1 MIYMNKCFIY
11 RVITILICFIG
22 AEYFINP
29 MKCYGE
35 NEKILI
41 LYDKSKE
48 YGSEK
53 NLLSALVKS
62 QLSKE
67 KEINIAKININNSKD
82 LGQYNEIF
90 ILNIGE
96 ENHSIEVLREELKSY
111 ERKVDWIKKSSEL
124 LDKKDL
130 KLKAETYFYLDN
142 VTPFNDLN
150 NLIGEVDYLKDKGIK
165 FFIEAA
171 PVFVNENL
179 KAMGRFS
186 EALRYAQANGGKV
199 ILKFPIINSK
209 GVNGTDT
216 GGEIIG
222 DKLKEAFKNY
232 TNYWIYPVGINADEE
247 FLYRED
253 LKNILESTNT
263 LFLNYNEDINIDIDN
278 YEIKAYTN
286 FIQKVDLN
294 DYINNEKIS
303 GKNAIKIE
311 SNCNLEEFKN
321 NIDKVLSKEINLI
334 PSNKMSTYI
343 KFESEIKNDN
353 VRVFFNNQEVTQD
366 RFINAE
372 EYENAVNKTINKENP
387 IKEDLTLINRRLEIF
402 SGAALII
409 FIGILIISR
418 NIERKRFFK

>member
-1 MIYMNKCFIY
+1 
-11 RVITILICFIG
+11 
-22 AEYFINP
+22 

-67 KEINIAKININNSKD
+67 KEINISKININNSKD

-216 GGEIIG
+216 GGKIIG

-321 NIDKVLSKEINLI
+321 NVDKVLSKEINLI

-387 IKEDLTLINRRLEIF
+387 IKEDLTLTNRRLEIF

>member
-22 AEYFINP
+22 AEYFITP

-67 KEINIAKININNSKD
+67 KEINIAKINIDNQKK
-82 LGQYNEIF
+82 LEQYNEIF

-96 ENHSIEVLREELKSY
+96 ENHSIEALREELKSY
-111 ERKVDWIKKSSEL
+111 GRKVNWIKKSSEL

-130 KLKAETYFYLDN
+130 KLKAETYLYLDN

-150 NLIGEVDYLKDKGIK
+150 NLISEIDYLKDKGIK

-171 PVFVNENL
+171 PVFVNEDL

-216 GGEIIG
+216 GGKIIG

-253 LKNILESTNT
+253 LKNILESTDT

-278 YEIKAYTN
+278 YGIKAYTN
-286 FIQKVDLN
+286 FIQKVDLD

-303 GKNAIKIE
+303 SKNAIKIE

-321 NIDKVLSKEINLI
+321 NVDKVLSREINLI
-334 PSNKMSTYI
+334 PSNKISSYI
-343 KFESEIKNDN
+343 KFGSEIKNDYG
-353 VRVFFNNQEVTQD
+353 RVFLNNQEVTQD

-372 EYENAVNKTINKENP
+372 EYESAVNKTINKENP
-387 IKEDLTLINRRLEIF
+387 IKKDLTFTNRRLEIF

-409 FIGILIISR
+409 FIGILIVSR

>member
-1 MIYMNKCFIY
+1 MNKCFIY
-11 RVITILICFIG
+11 RVITILIFFIG
-22 AEYFINP
+22 AEYFISP

-53 NLLSALVKS
+53 NLLSSLVKS

-67 KEINIAKININNSKD
+67 KEINISKINIDNPKD
-82 LGQYNEIF
+82 VEQYNEIF

-96 ENHSIEVLREELKSY
+96 ENHSIEELKSY
-111 ERKVDWIKKSSEL
+111 DRKINWIKKSSEL
-124 LDKKDL
+124 LDKKGF
-130 KLKAETYFYLDN
+130 KLKTETYLYLDN

-150 NLIGEVDYLKDKGIK
+150 NLIGEIDYLKDKGIK

-171 PVFVNENL
+171 PVFVNEDL

-209 GVNGTDT
+209 GVNGTGT
-216 GGEIIG
+216 GGKIIG

-232 TNYWIYPVGINADEE
+232 TNYWIYPVGINANEE
-247 FLYRED
+247 FIYRED

-353 VRVFFNNQEVTQD
+353 GRVFFNNQEVTQD

-387 IKEDLTLINRRLEIF
+387 IKEDLTLTNRRLEIF

>member
-11 RVITILICFIG
+11 KVITILICFIG

-35 NEKILI
+35 NEKVLI

-67 KEINIAKININNSKD
+67 NEINIAKININNSKD
-82 LGQYNEIF
+82 LEQYNEIF

-96 ENHSIEVLREELKSY
+96 ENHSIEALREELKSY
-111 ERKVDWIKKSSEL
+111 GRKVNWIKKSSEL

-130 KLKAETYFYLDN
+130 KLKAETYFYIDN

-150 NLIGEVDYLKDKGIK
+150 NLIGEVDYLKDRGIK

-247 FLYRED
+247 FIYRED

-343 KFESEIKNDN
+343 KVESEIKNDN
-353 VRVFFNNQEVTQD
+353 GRVFFNNQEVTQG

-387 IKEDLTLINRRLEIF
+387 IKEDLTLTNRRLEIF

>member
-1 MIYMNKCFIY
+1 
-11 RVITILICFIG
+11 
-22 AEYFINP
+22 

-35 NEKILI
+35 NNKVLI

-62 QLSKE
+62 QLSEE
-67 KEINIAKININNSKD
+67 KEISISKINIDNPKD
-82 LGQYNEIF
+82 FQQYNEIF

-96 ENHSIEVLREELKSY
+96 ENHSIEALKEKLKSY
-111 ERKVDWIKKSSEL
+111 NGKINWIKKASEL

-130 KLKAETYFYLDN
+130 KLKAETYLYLDN

-150 NLIGEVDYLKDKGIK
+150 NLIDEVDYLKDKGIK

-186 EALRYAQANGGKV
+186 EALRYAQDNGGKV

-216 GGEIIG
+216 GGKIIG

-247 FLYRED
+247 FIYRED

-321 NIDKVLSKEINLI
+321 NVDKVLSKEINLI

-353 VRVFFNNQEVTQD
+353 GRVFLNNQEVTQD

-387 IKEDLTLINRRLEIF
+387 IKEDLTLTNRRLEIF

-418 NIERKRFFK
+418 NIERTRFFK

>member
-11 RVITILICFIG
+11 KVITILICFIG
-22 AEYFINP
+22 AEYFINL

-35 NEKILI
+35 NEKVLI

-67 KEINIAKININNSKD
+67 NEINIAKININNSKD
-82 LGQYNEIF
+82 LEQYNEIF

-96 ENHSIEVLREELKSY
+96 ENHSIEALREELKSY
-111 ERKVDWIKKSSEL
+111 GRKVNWIKKSSEL

-150 NLIGEVDYLKDKGIK
+150 NLIGEVDYLKDRGIK

-171 PVFVNENL
+171 PVFVNEDL

-209 GVNGTDT
+209 GVNGTGT
-216 GGEIIG
+216 GGKIIG

-253 LKNILESTNT
+253 LKNILESTDT

-311 SNCNLEEFKN
+311 SNCSLEEFEN
-321 NIDKVLSKEINLI
+321 NVDKVLSKEINLI
-334 PSNKMSTYI
+334 PSNKISSYI
-343 KFESEIKNDN
+343 KFGSEIKNDHG
-353 VRVFFNNQEVTQD
+353 RVFLNNQEVTQD

-387 IKEDLTLINRRLEIF
+387 IKEDLTLTNRRLEIF

>member
-11 RVITILICFIG
+11 RVITILIFFIG
-22 AEYFINP
+22 AEYFISP

-53 NLLSALVKS
+53 NLLSSLVKS

-67 KEINIAKININNSKD
+67 KEINISKINIDNPKD
-82 LGQYNEIF
+82 VEQYNEIF

-96 ENHSIEVLREELKSY
+96 ENHSIEELKSY
-111 ERKVDWIKKSSEL
+111 DRKINWIKKSSEL
-124 LDKKDL
+124 LDKKGF
-130 KLKAETYFYLDN
+130 KLKTETYLYLDN

-150 NLIGEVDYLKDKGIK
+150 NLIGEIDYLKDKGIK

-171 PVFVNENL
+171 PVFVNEDL

-209 GVNGTDT
+209 GVNGTGT
-216 GGEIIG
+216 GGKIIG

-232 TNYWIYPVGINADEE
+232 TNYWIYPVGINANEE
-247 FLYRED
+247 FIYRED

-353 VRVFFNNQEVTQD
+353 GRVFFNNQEVTQD

-387 IKEDLTLINRRLEIF
+387 IKEDLTLTNRRLEIF

>member
-216 GGEIIG
+216 GGKIIG

-321 NIDKVLSKEINLI
+321 NVDKVLSKEINLI

-387 IKEDLTLINRRLEIF
+387 IKEDLTITNRRLEIF

>member
-22 AEYFINP
+22 AEYFITP

-67 KEINIAKININNSKD
+67 KEINISKINIDNQKN
-82 LGQYNEIF
+82 LEQYNEIF

-96 ENHSIEVLREELKSY
+96 ENYSIEALKEQLKSY
-111 ERKVDWIKKSSEL
+111 GKKVNRIKKSSEL
-124 LDKKDL
+124 LNKEDF
-130 KLKAETYFYLDN
+130 KLKAETYLYLDN

-171 PVFVNENL
+171 PVFVNEDL
-179 KAMGRFS
+179 KAMGRFA

-216 GGEIIG
+216 GGKIIG

-232 TNYWIYPVGINADEE
+232 NNYWIYPVGINADEE
-247 FLYRED
+247 LLYRED
-253 LKNILESTNT
+253 LKNILESTDT

-278 YEIKAYTN
+278 YEIKAYRN
-286 FIQKVDLN
+286 FIQKVELK
-294 DYINNEKIS
+294 DYINNEKTS
-303 GKNAIKIE
+303 SKNAIKIE
-311 SNCNLEEFKN
+311 SNSNLEEFKN
-321 NIDKVLSKEINLI
+321 NVDKVLSKEINLI
-334 PSNKMSTYI
+334 PSNKISSYI
-343 KFESEIKNDN
+343 KFESEIKNN
-353 VRVFFNNQEVTQD
+353 YGRVFLNNQEVTQD
-366 RFINAE
+366 RFINSE

-387 IKEDLTLINRRLEIF
+387 IKEDLTITNRRLEIF

-409 FIGILIISR
+409 FTGILILSR
-418 NIERKRFFK
+418 NIERKKVF

>member
-1 MIYMNKCFIY
+1 MIYMNKFFIY

-22 AEYFINP
+22 AEYFISP

-82 LGQYNEIF
+82 LEQYNEIF

-111 ERKVDWIKKSSEL
+111 SKKVNWIKKSSEL

-130 KLKAETYFYLDN
+130 KLKAETYLYLDN

-150 NLIGEVDYLKDKGIK
+150 SLIDEVEYLKNKGIK

-216 GGEIIG
+216 GGKIIA

-232 TNYWIYPVGINADEE
+232 TNYWIYPVGINANEE
-247 FLYRED
+247 LLYRED
-253 LKNILESTNT
+253 LKNILESTDT

-278 YEIKAYTN
+278 YEIKAYRN
-286 FIQKVDLN
+286 FIQKVDLK
-294 DYINNEKIS
+294 DYINNEKTS
-303 GKNAIKIE
+303 SKNAIKIE

-321 NIDKVLSKEINLI
+321 NVDKVLSKEINLM
-334 PSNKMSTYI
+334 PSNKISSYI
-343 KFESEIKNDN
+343 KFESEIKNDYG
-353 VRVFFNNQEVTQD
+353 RVFLNNQEVTQD

-387 IKEDLTLINRRLEIF
+387 IKEDLTLTNIRLEIF

>member
-1 MIYMNKCFIY
+1 MNKYFIY

-22 AEYFINP
+22 TEYFIKP

-67 KEINIAKININNSKD
+67 KEINISKINIDNQKN
-82 LGQYNEIF
+82 LEQYNEIF

-96 ENHSIEVLREELKSY
+96 ENHSIEALREKLKSY
-111 ERKVDWIKKSSEL
+111 GRKVNWIKKSSEL

-130 KLKAETYFYLDN
+130 KLKAETYLYLDS

-150 NLIGEVDYLKDKGIK
+150 NLIDEVEYLKNKGIK

-216 GGEIIG
+216 GGKIIG

-247 FLYRED
+247 LLYRED
-253 LKNILESTNT
+253 LKNILESTDT

-286 FIQKVDLN
+286 FIQKVDLD

-303 GKNAIKIE
+303 SKNAIKIE
-311 SNCNLEEFKN
+311 SNCSLEEFKN
-321 NIDKVLSKEINLI
+321 NVDKVLRKEINLI

-343 KFESEIKNDN
+343 KFESEIKNYYG
-353 VRVFFNNQEVTQD
+353 RVFFNNQEVTQD

-387 IKEDLTLINRRLEIF
+387 IREDLTLTNRRLEIF

>member
-11 RVITILICFIG
+11 RVITILICFISAG
-22 AEYFINP
+22 YFIKP

-35 NEKILI
+35 NDKVLI
-41 LYDKSKE
+41 LYDRSME

-67 KEINIAKININNSKD
+67 KEIKIDKINIDNPKD
-82 LGQYNEIF
+82 LQQYNEIF
-90 ILNIGE
+90 ILNIEE
-96 ENHSIEVLREELKSY
+96 ENHNIEALKEKLKSY
-111 ERKVDWIKKSSEL
+111 NGKINWIKKASEL
-124 LDKKDL
+124 LNREEF
-130 KLKAETYFYLDN
+130 KLKTKTYLYLDN

-150 NLIGEVDYLKDKGIK
+150 NLIDEVDYLKDKGIK
-165 FFIEAA
+165 FFIEVA

-216 GGEIIG
+216 GGKIIG
-222 DKLKEAFKNY
+222 DRLKEAFKNY
-232 TNYWIYPVGINADEE
+232 TNYWIYPVGINADEDL
-247 FLYRED
+247 LYRED
-253 LKNILESTNT
+253 LKSILENTDT
-263 LFLNYNEDINIDIDN
+263 LFLNYKEDINIDIDN
-278 YEIKAYTN
+278 YEIKAYSN
-286 FIQKVDLN
+286 FIQKVDLE
-294 DYINNEKIS
+294 DYINDEKIRS
-303 GKNAIKIE
+303 KNAIKLE
-311 SNCNLEEFKN
+311 SNCNLEEFKSN
-321 NIDKVLSKEINLI
+321 VDKVLNKEINLT
-334 PSNKMSTYI
+334 PSTKISSYI
-343 KFESEIKNDN
+343 KFESEIKNN
-353 VRVFFNNQEVTQD
+353 YGSIFLNNQEVTQN

-387 IKEDLTLINRRLEIF
+387 IKEDLTLTNRRLEIF

>member
-22 AEYFINP
+22 AEYFIPP

-67 KEINIAKININNSKD
+67 KEINISKINIDNQKN
-82 LGQYNEIF
+82 LEQYNEIF

-96 ENHSIEVLREELKSY
+96 ENYSIEALKEQLKSY
-111 ERKVDWIKKSSEL
+111 GKKVNRIKKSSEL
-124 LDKKDL
+124 LNKEDF
-130 KLKAETYFYLDN
+130 KLKAETYLYLDN

-171 PVFVNENL
+171 PVFVNEDL
-179 KAMGRFS
+179 KAMGRFA

-216 GGEIIG
+216 GGKIIG

-247 FLYRED
+247 LLYRED
-253 LKNILESTNT
+253 LKNILESTDT

-278 YEIKAYTN
+278 YEIKAYRN
-286 FIQKVDLN
+286 FIQKVELK
-294 DYINNEKIS
+294 DYINNEKTS
-303 GKNAIKIE
+303 SKNAIKIE
-311 SNCNLEEFKN
+311 SNSNLEEFKN
-321 NIDKVLSKEINLI
+321 NVDKVLSKEINLI
-334 PSNKMSTYI
+334 PSNKISSYI
-343 KFESEIKNDN
+343 KFESEIKNN
-353 VRVFFNNQEVTQD
+353 YGRVFLNNQEVTQD
-366 RFINAE
+366 RFINSE

-387 IKEDLTLINRRLEIF
+387 IKEDLTITNRRLEIF

-409 FIGILIISR
+409 FTGILILSR

>member
-1 MIYMNKCFIY
+1 
-11 RVITILICFIG
+11 
-22 AEYFINP
+22 

-35 NEKILI
+35 NNKVLI

-53 NLLSALVKS
+53 KLLSSLVKS

-67 KEINIAKININNSKD
+67 KEINISKINIDNSKD
-82 LGQYNEIF
+82 VEQYNEIF

-96 ENHSIEVLREELKSY
+96 ENHSIEELKEELKSY
-111 ERKVDWIKKSSEL
+111 DRKINWIKKSSEL
-124 LDKKDL
+124 LDKKGF
-130 KLKAETYFYLDN
+130 KLKTETYLYLDN

-150 NLIGEVDYLKDKGIK
+150 NLIGEIDYLKDKGIK

-216 GGEIIG
+216 GGKIIG

-247 FLYRED
+247 FIYRED

-353 VRVFFNNQEVTQD
+353 GRVFFNNQEVTQD

-372 EYENAVNKTINKENP
+372 EYENAVNKTINKENL
-387 IKEDLTLINRRLEIF
+387 IKEDLTLTNRRLEIF

>member
-11 RVITILICFIG
+11 KVITILICFIG

-247 FLYRED
+247 FIYRED

-321 NIDKVLSKEINLI
+321 NVDKVLSKEINLI

>member
-1 MIYMNKCFIY
+1 MIYMNKYFIY

-22 AEYFINP
+22 AEYFITP

-53 NLLSALVKS
+53 DLLSALVKS

-67 KEINIAKININNSKD
+67 KEINIAKINIDNQKK
-82 LGQYNEIF
+82 LEQYNEIF

-96 ENHSIEVLREELKSY
+96 ENHSIEALREELKSY
-111 ERKVDWIKKSSEL
+111 GRKVNWIKKSSEL

-130 KLKAETYFYLDN
+130 KLKAETYLYLDN

-150 NLIGEVDYLKDKGIK
+150 NLISEIDYLKDKGIK

-186 EALRYAQANGGKV
+186 EALRYAQANGGRV

-216 GGEIIG
+216 GGKIIG

-247 FLYRED
+247 FIYRED

-321 NIDKVLSKEINLI
+321 NIDKVLSREINLI

-343 KFESEIKNDN
+343 KFECEIKNDN
-353 VRVFFNNQEVTQD
+353 GRVFFNNQEVTQD

-387 IKEDLTLINRRLEIF
+387 IKEDLTLTNRRLEIF

>member
-11 RVITILICFIG
+11 KVITILICFIG
-22 AEYFINP
+22 AEYFITP

-35 NEKILI
+35 NNKVLI

-48 YGSEK
+48 YGSEE

-62 QLSKE
+62 QLSEE
-67 KEINIAKININNSKD
+67 KEISISKINIDNPKD
-82 LGQYNEIF
+82 VEQYNEIF

-96 ENHSIEVLREELKSY
+96 ENHSIEELREELKSY
-111 ERKVDWIKKSSEL
+111 DRKINWIKKSSEL
-124 LDKKDL
+124 LDKKGF
-130 KLKAETYFYLDN
+130 KLKTETYLYLDN

-209 GVNGTDT
+209 GVNGTGT
-216 GGEIIG
+216 GGKIIG

-353 VRVFFNNQEVTQD
+353 GRVFLNNQEVTQD

-387 IKEDLTLINRRLEIF
+387 IKEDLTLTNRRLEIF

>member
-1 MIYMNKCFIY
+1 M
-11 RVITILICFIG
+11 
-22 AEYFINP
+22 
-29 MKCYGE
+29 
-35 NEKILI
+35 
-41 LYDKSKE
+41 
-48 YGSEK
+48 
-53 NLLSALVKS
+53 
-62 QLSKE
+62 
-67 KEINIAKININNSKD
+67 
-82 LGQYNEIF
+82 
-90 ILNIGE
+90 
-96 ENHSIEVLREELKSY
+96 
-111 ERKVDWIKKSSEL
+111 
-124 LDKKDL
+124 
-130 KLKAETYFYLDN
+130 
-142 VTPFNDLN
+142 
-150 NLIGEVDYLKDKGIK
+150 
-165 FFIEAA
+165 
-171 PVFVNENL
+171 
-179 KAMGRFS
+179 
-186 EALRYAQANGGKV
+186 
-199 ILKFPIINSK
+199 
-209 GVNGTDT
+209 
-216 GGEIIG
+216 
-222 DKLKEAFKNY
+222 
-232 TNYWIYPVGINADEE
+232 
-247 FLYRED
+247 
-253 LKNILESTNT
+253 KNILESTDT

-353 VRVFFNNQEVTQD
+353 GRVFFNNQEVTQD

-387 IKEDLTLINRRLEIF
+387 IKEDLTLTNRRLEIF

>member
-1 MIYMNKCFIY
+1 
-11 RVITILICFIG
+11 
-22 AEYFINP
+22 

-35 NEKILI
+35 NNKVLI

-62 QLSKE
+62 QLSEE
-67 KEINIAKININNSKD
+67 KEISISKINIDNPKD
-82 LGQYNEIF
+82 FQQYNEIF

-96 ENHSIEVLREELKSY
+96 ENHSIEALKEKLKSY
-111 ERKVDWIKKSSEL
+111 NGKINWIKKASEL

-130 KLKAETYFYLDN
+130 KLKAETYLYLDN

-150 NLIGEVDYLKDKGIK
+150 NLIDEVDYLKDKGIK

-186 EALRYAQANGGKV
+186 EALRYAQDNGGKV

-216 GGEIIG
+216 GGKIIG

-247 FLYRED
+247 FIYRED

-321 NIDKVLSKEINLI
+321 NVDKVLSKEINLI

-353 VRVFFNNQEVTQD
+353 GRVFLNNQEVTQD

-372 EYENAVNKTINKENP
+372 EYEKAVNKTINKENP
-387 IKEDLTLINRRLEIF
+387 IKEDLTLTNRRLEIF

>member
-1 MIYMNKCFIY
+1 
-11 RVITILICFIG
+11 
-22 AEYFINP
+22 

-53 NLLSALVKS
+53 NLLSSLVKS

-67 KEINIAKININNSKD
+67 KEINISKINIDNPKD
-82 LGQYNEIF
+82 VEQYNEIF

-96 ENHSIEVLREELKSY
+96 ENHSIEELKSY
-111 ERKVDWIKKSSEL
+111 DRKINWIKKSSEL
-124 LDKKDL
+124 LDKKGF
-130 KLKAETYFYLDN
+130 KLKTETYLYLDN

-150 NLIGEVDYLKDKGIK
+150 NLIGEIDYLKDKGIK

-171 PVFVNENL
+171 PVFVNEDL

-209 GVNGTDT
+209 GVNGTGT
-216 GGEIIG
+216 GGKIIG

-232 TNYWIYPVGINADEE
+232 TNYWIYPVGINANEE
-247 FLYRED
+247 FIYRED

-353 VRVFFNNQEVTQD
+353 GRVFFNNQEVTQD

-387 IKEDLTLINRRLEIF
+387 IKEDLTLTNRRLEIF

>member
-1 MIYMNKCFIY
+1 
-11 RVITILICFIG
+11 
-22 AEYFINP
+22 

-67 KEINIAKININNSKD
+67 KEINISKINIDNQKN
-82 LGQYNEIF
+82 LEQYNEIF

-96 ENHSIEVLREELKSY
+96 ENYSIEALKEQLKSY
-111 ERKVDWIKKSSEL
+111 GKKVNRIKKSSEL
-124 LDKKDL
+124 LNKEDF
-130 KLKAETYFYLDN
+130 KLKAETYLYLDN

-171 PVFVNENL
+171 PVFVNEDL
-179 KAMGRFS
+179 KAMGRFA

-216 GGEIIG
+216 GGKIIG

-247 FLYRED
+247 LLYRED
-253 LKNILESTNT
+253 LKNILESTDT

-278 YEIKAYTN
+278 YEIKAYRN
-286 FIQKVDLN
+286 FIQKVELK
-294 DYINNEKIS
+294 DYINNEKTS
-303 GKNAIKIE
+303 SKNAIKIE
-311 SNCNLEEFKN
+311 SNSNLEEFKN
-321 NIDKVLSKEINLI
+321 NVDKVLSKEINLI
-334 PSNKMSTYI
+334 PSNKISSYI
-343 KFESEIKNDN
+343 KFESEIKNN
-353 VRVFFNNQEVTQD
+353 YGRVFLNNQEVTQD
-366 RFINAE
+366 RFINSE

-387 IKEDLTLINRRLEIF
+387 IKEDLTITNRRLEIF

-409 FIGILIISR
+409 FTGILILSR

>member
-35 NEKILI
+35 NEKVLI

-67 KEINIAKININNSKD
+67 KEIDIAKININNSKD
-82 LGQYNEIF
+82 LEQYNEIF
-90 ILNIGE
+90 ILNIEE
-96 ENHSIEVLREELKSY
+96 ENHSIEALREELKSY
-111 ERKVDWIKKSSEL
+111 DRKINWIKKSSEL

-130 KLKAETYFYLDN
+130 KLKDETYLYLDN

-186 EALRYAQANGGKV
+186 EALRYAQANGGEV

-216 GGEIIG
+216 GGKIIG
-222 DKLKEAFKNY
+222 DKLKKAFKNY

-253 LKNILESTNT
+253 LKNILESTDT

-294 DYINNEKIS
+294 DYINNEKMS
-303 GKNAIKIE
+303 SKNAIKIE

-321 NIDKVLSKEINLI
+321 NVDKVLSKEINLI
-334 PSNKMSTYI
+334 QSNKMSTYI

-353 VRVFFNNQEVTQD
+353 GRVFLNNQEVTQD

-387 IKEDLTLINRRLEIF
+387 IKEDLTLTNRRLEIF

>member
-35 NEKILI
+35 NEKVLI

-216 GGEIIG
+216 GGKIIG

-321 NIDKVLSKEINLI
+321 NVDKVLSKEINLI

-387 IKEDLTLINRRLEIF
+387 IKEDLTLTNRRLEIF

>member
-1 MIYMNKCFIY
+1 
-11 RVITILICFIG
+11 
-22 AEYFINP
+22 

-35 NEKILI
+35 NEKVLI

-53 NLLSALVKS
+53 NLLSSLVKS

-67 KEINIAKININNSKD
+67 KEINISKINIDNPKD
-82 LGQYNEIF
+82 VEQYNEIF

-96 ENHSIEVLREELKSY
+96 ENHSIEELKSY
-111 ERKVDWIKKSSEL
+111 DRNIKWIKKSSEL
-124 LDKKDL
+124 LDKKGF
-130 KLKAETYFYLDN
+130 KLKTETYLYLDN

-150 NLIGEVDYLKDKGIK
+150 NLIGEIDYLKDKGIK

-171 PVFVNENL
+171 PVFVNEDL

-209 GVNGTDT
+209 GVNGTGT
-216 GGEIIG
+216 GGKIIG

-253 LKNILESTNT
+253 LKNILEGTNT

-353 VRVFFNNQEVTQD
+353 GRVFFNNQEVTQD

-387 IKEDLTLINRRLEIF
+387 IKEDLTLTNRRLEIF

>member
-90 ILNIGE
+90 ILNIEE

-216 GGEIIG
+216 GGKIIG

-321 NIDKVLSKEINLI
+321 NVDKVLSKEINLI

-387 IKEDLTLINRRLEIF
+387 IKEDLTLTNRRLEIF

>member
-216 GGEIIG
+216 GGKIIG
-222 DKLKEAFKNY
+222 DKLKKAFKNY

-321 NIDKVLSKEINLI
+321 NVDKVLSKEINLI

-387 IKEDLTLINRRLEIF
+387 IKEDLTLTNRRLEIF

>member
-1 MIYMNKCFIY
+1 
-11 RVITILICFIG
+11 
-22 AEYFINP
+22 

-35 NEKILI
+35 NNKVLI

-62 QLSKE
+62 QLSEE
-67 KEINIAKININNSKD
+67 KEISISKINIDNPKD
-82 LGQYNEIF
+82 FQQYNEIF

-96 ENHSIEVLREELKSY
+96 ENHSIEALKEKLKSY
-111 ERKVDWIKKSSEL
+111 NGKINWIKKASEL

-130 KLKAETYFYLDN
+130 KLKAETYLYLDN

-150 NLIGEVDYLKDKGIK
+150 NLIDEVDYLKDKGIK

-186 EALRYAQANGGKV
+186 EALRYAQDNGGKV

-216 GGEIIG
+216 GGKIIG

-247 FLYRED
+247 FIYRED

-353 VRVFFNNQEVTQD
+353 GRVFFNNQEVTQD

-387 IKEDLTLINRRLEIF
+387 IKEDLTITNRRLEIF

>member
-67 KEINIAKININNSKD
+67 KEINISKININNSKD

-216 GGEIIG
+216 GGKIIG

-321 NIDKVLSKEINLI
+321 NVDKVLSKEINLI

-387 IKEDLTLINRRLEIF
+387 IKEDLTLTNRRLEIF

>member
-1 MIYMNKCFIY
+1 
-11 RVITILICFIG
+11 
-22 AEYFINP
+22 

-67 KEINIAKININNSKD
+67 KEINISKINIDNQKN
-82 LGQYNEIF
+82 LEQYNEIF

-96 ENHSIEVLREELKSY
+96 ENHSIEALREKLKSY
-111 ERKVDWIKKSSEL
+111 GRKVNWIKKSSEL

-130 KLKAETYFYLDN
+130 KLKAETYLYLDS

-150 NLIGEVDYLKDKGIK
+150 NLIDEVEYLKNKGIK

-216 GGEIIG
+216 GGKIIG

-247 FLYRED
+247 LLYRED
-253 LKNILESTNT
+253 LKNILESTDT

-286 FIQKVDLN
+286 FIQKVDLD

-303 GKNAIKIE
+303 SKNAIKIE
-311 SNCNLEEFKN
+311 SNCSLEEFKN
-321 NIDKVLSKEINLI
+321 NVDKVLRKEINLI

-343 KFESEIKNDN
+343 KFESEIKNYYG
-353 VRVFFNNQEVTQD
+353 RVFFNNQEVTQD

-387 IKEDLTLINRRLEIF
+387 IREDLTLTNRRLEIF

>member
-35 NEKILI
+35 NEKVLI

-53 NLLSALVKS
+53 NLLSSLVKS

-67 KEINIAKININNSKD
+67 KEINISKINIDNPKD
-82 LGQYNEIF
+82 VEQYNEIF

-96 ENHSIEVLREELKSY
+96 ENHSIEELKSY
-111 ERKVDWIKKSSEL
+111 DRNIKWIKKSSEL
-124 LDKKDL
+124 LDKKGF
-130 KLKAETYFYLDN
+130 KLKTETYLYLDN

-150 NLIGEVDYLKDKGIK
+150 NLIGEIDYLKDKGIK

-171 PVFVNENL
+171 PVFVNEDL

-209 GVNGTDT
+209 GVNGTGT
-216 GGEIIG
+216 GGKIIG

-253 LKNILESTNT
+253 LKNILEGTNT

-353 VRVFFNNQEVTQD
+353 GRVFFNNQEVTQD

-387 IKEDLTLINRRLEIF
+387 IKEDLTLTNRRLEIF

>member
-11 RVITILICFIG
+11 KVITILICFIG
-22 AEYFINP
+22 AEYFITP

-35 NEKILI
+35 NNKVLI

-53 NLLSALVKS
+53 KLLSSLVKS

-67 KEINIAKININNSKD
+67 KEINISKINIDNSKD
-82 LGQYNEIF
+82 VEQYNEIF

-96 ENHSIEVLREELKSY
+96 ENHSIEELKEELKSY
-111 ERKVDWIKKSSEL
+111 DRKINWIKKSSEL
-124 LDKKDL
+124 LDKKGF
-130 KLKAETYFYLDN
+130 KLKTETYLYLDN

-150 NLIGEVDYLKDKGIK
+150 NLIGEIDYLKDKGIK

-216 GGEIIG
+216 GGKIIG

-247 FLYRED
+247 FIYRED

-353 VRVFFNNQEVTQD
+353 GRVFFNNQEVTQD

-372 EYENAVNKTINKENP
+372 EYENAVNKTINKENL
-387 IKEDLTLINRRLEIF
+387 IKEDLTLTNRRLEIF

>member
-1 MIYMNKCFIY
+1 
-11 RVITILICFIG
+11 
-22 AEYFINP
+22 

-53 NLLSALVKS
+53 NLLSSLVKS

-67 KEINIAKININNSKD
+67 KEINISKINIDNPKD
-82 LGQYNEIF
+82 VEQYNEIF

-96 ENHSIEVLREELKSY
+96 ENHSIEELKSY
-111 ERKVDWIKKSSEL
+111 DRKINWIKKSSEL
-124 LDKKDL
+124 LDKKGF
-130 KLKAETYFYLDN
+130 KLKTETYLYLDN

-150 NLIGEVDYLKDKGIK
+150 NLIGEIDYLKDKGIK

-171 PVFVNENL
+171 PVFVNEDL

-209 GVNGTDT
+209 GVNGTGT
-216 GGEIIG
+216 GGKIIG

-232 TNYWIYPVGINADEE
+232 TNYWIYPVGINANEE
-247 FLYRED
+247 FIYRED

-353 VRVFFNNQEVTQD
+353 GRVFFNNQEVTQD

-387 IKEDLTLINRRLEIF
+387 IKEDLTLTNRRLEIF

-418 NIERKRFFK
+418 N

>member
-247 FLYRED
+247 FIYRED

-353 VRVFFNNQEVTQD
+353 VRFFFNNQEVTQD

>member
-247 FLYRED
+247 FIYRED

>member
-216 GGEIIG
+216 GGKIIG

-321 NIDKVLSKEINLI
+321 NVDKVLSKEINLI

-387 IKEDLTLINRRLEIF
+387 IKEDLTLTNRRLEIF

>member
-1 MIYMNKCFIY
+1 
-11 RVITILICFIG
+11 
-22 AEYFINP
+22 

-216 GGEIIG
+216 GGKIIG

-321 NIDKVLSKEINLI
+321 NVDKVLSKEINLI

-387 IKEDLTLINRRLEIF
+387 IKEDLTLTNRRLEIF

>member
-1 MIYMNKCFIY
+1 
-11 RVITILICFIG
+11 
-22 AEYFINP
+22 

-67 KEINIAKININNSKD
+67 KEIDIAKININNSKD
-82 LGQYNEIF
+82 LEQYNEIF
-90 ILNIGE
+90 ILNIEE
-96 ENHSIEVLREELKSY
+96 ENHSIEALREELKSY
-111 ERKVDWIKKSSEL
+111 DRKINWIKKSSEL

-130 KLKAETYFYLDN
+130 KLKDETYFYLDN

-150 NLIGEVDYLKDKGIK
+150 NLIEEVDYLKDKGIK

-186 EALRYAQANGGKV
+186 EDLRYAQANGGEV

-216 GGEIIG
+216 GGKIIG
-222 DKLKEAFKNY
+222 DKLKKAFKNY
-232 TNYWIYPVGINADEE
+232 TNYWIYPVGINADEDS
-247 FLYRED
+247 LYRED
-253 LKNILESTNT
+253 LKNILESTDT
-263 LFLNYNEDINIDIDN
+263 LFLNYNEDINIDIDD
-278 YEIKAYTN
+278 YQIKAYTN

-294 DYINNEKIS
+294 DYINNERIS

-321 NIDKVLSKEINLI
+321 NVDKVLSKEINLI

-353 VRVFFNNQEVTQD
+353 GRVFLNNQEVTHD

-387 IKEDLTLINRRLEIF
+387 IKEDLTLTNRRLEIF

>member
-11 RVITILICFIG
+11 RVITILIFFIG
-22 AEYFINP
+22 AEYFISP

-53 NLLSALVKS
+53 NLLSSLVKS

-67 KEINIAKININNSKD
+67 KEINISKINIDNPKD
-82 LGQYNEIF
+82 VEQYNEIF

-96 ENHSIEVLREELKSY
+96 ENHSIEELKSY
-111 ERKVDWIKKSSEL
+111 DRKINWIKKSSEL
-124 LDKKDL
+124 LDKKGF
-130 KLKAETYFYLDN
+130 KLKTETYLYLDN

-150 NLIGEVDYLKDKGIK
+150 NLIGEIDYLKDKGIK

-171 PVFVNENL
+171 PVFVNEDL

-209 GVNGTDT
+209 GVNGTGT
-216 GGEIIG
+216 GGKIIG

-232 TNYWIYPVGINADEE
+232 TNYWIYPVGINANEE
-247 FLYRED
+247 FIYRED

-353 VRVFFNNQEVTQD
+353 GRVFFNNQEVTQD

-387 IKEDLTLINRRLEIF
+387 IKEDLTLTNRRLEIF

-418 NIERKRFFK
+418 N

>member
-216 GGEIIG
+216 GGKIIG

-253 LKNILESTNT
+253 LKNILESTDT

-321 NIDKVLSKEINLI
+321 NVDKVLSKEINLI

-353 VRVFFNNQEVTQD
+353 GRVFLNNQEVTQD

-387 IKEDLTLINRRLEIF
+387 IKEDLTLTNRRLEIF